1 MWIQPRK
8 WQQGDLFNTTDYNRI
23 KNNIQE
29 LWELAMTMYPE
40 FPIGH
45 MGSDKVPEDDSFFA
59 DEMSLLEDNLGQLR
73 DCLPYWKGET
83 KSWYENT
90 PFLTIEELNRI
101 ENACLQLHEYL
112 IGQSRGRPRLQFTLG
127 RGRCVDVGK

>member
-8 WQQGDLFNTTDYNRI
+8 WQQGDLFNAVDYNRI
-23 KNNIQE
+23 KNNVRE
-29 LWELAMTMYPE
+29 LWELALSMYPE
-40 FPIGH
+40 FSIDL
-45 MGSDKVPEDDSFFA
+45 MGPDKAPEDESFFA
-59 DEMSLLEDNLGQLR
+59 DEMSLLENNLGKLR
-73 DCLPYWKGET
+73 DHLPYWKGET

-112 IGQSRGRPRLQFTLG
+112 MGQSRGRPRLQFTLG
-127 RGRCVDVGK
+127 RGRCVACR